1 MENRFKTTDC
11 GRCGKATEESVKAF
25 LHLKVGV
32 SKAGRTDLRKANV
45 CYEVKTGAGELGLAG
60 GKLVKGSTMV
70 IYIPVVDETAE
81 IYEQEGFV
89 MSRELFL
96 ETLDGCGLIR
106 EKTSTSGIRKVTIQT
121 FWNKK
126 QNKPHGKGYQKML
139 DAFYD
144 LEGNGVQTLEEWL
157 EQWA

>member
-1 MENRFKTTDC
+1 MEVKYKSTDC
-11 GRCGKATEESVKAF
+11 GAYGKATEESVKAF
-25 LHLKVGV
+25 LHLKVNV
-32 SKAGRTDLRKANV
+32 SRAGRTDLRKDHV

-70 IYIPVVDETAE
+70 IYIPVIDETAD
-81 IYEQEGFV
+81 ITAQEGFV
-89 MSRELFL
+89 MSRDLFL
-96 ETLDGCGLIR
+96 ETLDECGLIR
-106 EKTSTSGIRKVTIQT
+106 EKTSTSGQRKVTIQT
-121 FWNKK
+121 FWNRK
-126 QNKPHGKGYQKML
+126 QNKPHGKGYQRML